1 MSKFTSIY
9 IVYWINL
16 TELQAQFVSEVT
28 VNIKS
33 RYFPIK
39 CTYISN
45 QLTGH
50 CYCPKANVEFMN
62 FLCQCHIGK
71 KNKTYENY
79 ICSFQYNTAKDKA
92 IHCKC
97 TTPENSLR
105 VKCNKTSNKNLTKVG
120 VLIPFPADDS
130 ALPSAYLLGIYYAP
144 AMFVARDDINQ
155 NKFLLA
161 NHSLDLVWGNTEY
174 NKKITVRLA
183 MKMIEEEQVDPI
195 IGVGCES
202 CLIDGLRLF

>member
-1 MSKFTSIY
+1 
-9 IVYWINL
+9 
-16 TELQAQFVSEVT
+16 
-28 VNIKS
+28 
-33 RYFPIK
+33 
-39 CTYISN
+39 
-45 QLTGH
+45 
-50 CYCPKANVEFMN
+50 MN
-62 FLCQCHIGK
+62 FLCQCHIVK

-79 ICSFQYNTAKDKA
+79 ICSFQYNTAKNKT

-130 ALPSAYLLGIYYAP
+130 ASPSAYLLGIYYVP

-155 NKFLLA
+155 NKFLSA

-202 CLIDGLRLF
+202 CLIDGLLLF